1 MSSLHVIMVSTTR
14 SDGKSRKKT
23 QKEKAKRKT
32 KTWDWLKQ
40 HKFQQK
46 KLLGFCLKLFVYKS
60 RLQSLF

>member
-14 SDGKSRKKT
+14 SDGKSKKK
-23 QKEKAKRKT
+23 QKEKEKRKT

-46 KLLGFCLKLFVYKS
+46 KISGFLPKTICL
-60 RLQSLF
+60 